1 MTTETTLA
9 RASDAPLTFDD
20 AQRRMIR
27 DTFANGASDQEF
39 AVLLEVAKTRR
50 LNPLLR
56 QIHFVKRWDSNRRME
71 VWSVQASIDGLRAV
85 AERTGLYAGQ
95 DEPEFV
101 DGPDGTLL
109 LCKVRVYRKDWPRPA
124 VGVAYWSEYVQTMR
138 DKVTGKERPAAMWA
152 RMPRVMLAK
161 CAESLALR
169 KAFPED
175 ASGLYT
181 DAEMGQADNAQPS
194 APALPRGEPAPSP
207 AVPDVD
213 PDASRAYAAYVT
225 AVEGAASCQAVAAA
239 WMALLPA
246 LRLEGHDPAEW
257 TTDAL
262 ALAVRRVAD
271 LGVVGAKGALREIAT
286 STGDLPGI
294 VDELLAQPAA
304 AVPQW
309 VASRADVLRTLAA
322 PGPEIVRVVAA
333 RRYGG
338 VATLDTASTAAAGR
352 ALAEAV
358 AALSA
363 REPGDDDEPPPS
375 APQPPPQGRRT
386 RAAATGPSS
395 DSAPVDGPAAW
406 LGDDAAAEAHAAGWS
421 HARHV
426 EASVRRHA
434 PTVSGDAYDR
444 LVRVATARMEAL
456 SQPDAYGTRPTAA
469 GLHRT
474 VSRWAAEGPVAAR
487 RAA

>member
-9 RASDAPLTFDD
+9 TATDTSPAEIARVVESLVVRGDISQLSTADRSQYYLRMCASL
-20 AQRRMIR
+20 
-27 DTFANGASDQEF
+27 G
-39 AVLLEVAKTRR
+39 
-50 LNPLLR
+50 LNPTTQPLAFLKLNGKDVLYVTR
-56 QIHFVKRWDSNRRME
+56 GATDQLAAMHRVNRE
-71 VWSVQASIDGLRAV
+71 IIDGPKVVDLGGTKAVYAVCRATLPNGRV
-85 AERTGLYAGQ
+85 ETATAAIPATDIINSLMKVETKAKRRATLSILGLGVSL
-95 DEPEFV
+95 DE
-101 DGPDGTLL
+101 
-109 LCKVRVYRKDWPRPA
+109 
-124 VGVAYWSEYVQTMR
+124 SELDTI
-138 DKVTGKERPAAMWA
+138 PAA
-152 RMPRVMLAK
+152 V
-161 CAESLALR
+161 
-169 KAFPED
+169 
-175 ASGLYT
+175 
-181 DAEMGQADNAQPS
+181 
-194 APALPRGEPAPSP
+194 RGEPAPSP

-262 ALAVRRVAD
+262 AIAVRRVAD

-286 STGDLPGI
+286 STGDLPGL

-363 REPGDDDEPPPS
+363 REPGDDDGDEPPPS

-386 RAAATGPSS
+386 RATGSVSDAA
-395 DSAPVDGPAAW
+395 APVDAPAAW

-434 PTVSGDAYDR
+434 PTVAGDAYDR

>member
-9 RASDAPLTFDD
+9 TATDTSPAEIARVVESLVVRGDISQLSTADRSQYYLRMCASL
-20 AQRRMIR
+20 
-27 DTFANGASDQEF
+27 G
-39 AVLLEVAKTRR
+39 
-50 LNPLLR
+50 LNPTTQPLAFLKLNGKDVLYVTR
-56 QIHFVKRWDSNRRME
+56 GATDQLAAMHRVNRE
-71 VWSVQASIDGLRAV
+71 IIDGPKVVDLGGTKAVYAVCRATLPNGRV
-85 AERTGLYAGQ
+85 ETATAAIPATDIINSLMKVETKAKRRATLSILGLGVSL
-95 DEPEFV
+95 DE
-101 DGPDGTLL
+101 
-109 LCKVRVYRKDWPRPA
+109 
-124 VGVAYWSEYVQTMR
+124 SELDTI
-138 DKVTGKERPAAMWA
+138 PAA
-152 RMPRVMLAK
+152 V
-161 CAESLALR
+161 
-169 KAFPED
+169 
-175 ASGLYT
+175 
-181 DAEMGQADNAQPS
+181 
-194 APALPRGEPAPSP
+194 RGEPAPSP

-386 RAAATGPSS
+386 RATATGPSN

-406 LGDDAAAEAHAAGWS
+406 LGNDAAAEAHAAGWG

-434 PTVSGDAYDR
+434 PTVAGDAYDR
-444 LVRVATARMEAL
+444 LVRVATARLEAL
-456 SQPDAYGTRPTAA
+456 SPADAYGTRPTAA

-474 VSRWAAEGPVAAR
+474 VSRWAAEGLVVAR

>member
-1 MTTETTLA
+1 MITAEQMQTLSQIA
-9 RASDAPLTFDD
+9 ERAYRAGVCPPDHRNADT
-20 AQRRMIR
+20 
-27 DTFANGASDQEF
+27 TFA
-39 AVLLEVAKTRR
+39 
-50 LNPLLR
+50 
-56 QIHFVKRWDSNRRME
+56 
-71 VWSVQASIDGLRAV
+71 
-85 AERTGLYAGQ
+85 
-95 DEPEFV
+95 
-101 DGPDGTLL
+101 
-109 LCKVRVYRKDWPRPA
+109 
-124 VGVAYWSEYVQTMR
+124 
-138 DKVTGKERPAAMWA
+138 
-152 RMPRVMLAK
+152 VMLAG
-161 CAESLALR
+161 
-169 KAFPED
+169 F
-175 ASGLYT
+175 
-181 DAEMGQADNAQPS
+181 EMGFEAMQSIRLLQVVKGRVSPTADATVGLVARSAACRFFRCVESTATQAIYETHREGHPEPARLVYTIQQAQRAGLTGSQTWKAHPEAMLRARCAAALARQVYPDLVAGIYSADEIAEIARDDDHAPHAAPS
-194 APALPRGEPAPSP
+194 PAPSP

-363 REPGDDDEPPPS
+363 REPGDDDGDEPPPS

-386 RAAATGPSS
+386 RATGSVSDAAA
-395 DSAPVDGPAAW
+395 APVDAPAAW

-434 PTVSGDAYDR
+434 PTVAGDAYDR
-444 LVRVATARMEAL
+444 LVRVAVARLEAL
-456 SQPDAYGTRPTAA
+456 SPADSYGTRPTAA

-474 VSRWAAEGPVAAR
+474 VSRWAAEGPVTQR